1 MAMPSSSFARDLR
14 LTITILFC
22 GSLSGINIA
31 KLAPSITELSTSFG
45 LSLSQIGLLAS
56 VFTLI
61 MVVAGVLIGGIVRGA
76 GTKRI
81 LMAALIIACI
91 GNAISLMGSSVA
103 SLFIGRAIEG
113 ISLIALT
120 LTAPSLLAQH
130 TDPANRGW
138 VMGTWGGFMP
148 LGNGLAIIA
157 APYLIEQGGW
167 HLVWQVGFG
176 FSVFVCGLGWLF
188 IPDDR
193 LPMKR
198 QFDLAALKLAIALPL
213 LAIIGLSFALHSLV
227 YQTLIQFMPLIS
239 QSLGGFS
246 LAEGAMITG
255 LFCAVN
261 FIGNLIAGQ
270 ALQTGKK
277 PAHIVRLVFSI
288 VPILLI
294 LLVLFSQ
301 SPFLLVLVLILTGLV
316 SGGSAPIFFYLV
328 SRANDDPQNLPV
340 FVAWVF
346 QIQGLGM
353 LIGPALISWVVETT
367 HSWNIGILCLIPAC
381 LAIIA
386 LSGRLVLPDAKIR
399 KTPPDRA
406 FTLVCHPKPRRAQ
419 RPRPAPAG
427 VSFAAGRRVRSANH
441 HHGFQDKAEHQICL
455 MDAR

>member
-1 MAMPSSSFARDLR
+1 MAMPSSSFMRDLR

-22 GSLSGINIA
+22 GTLSGINIA
-31 KLAPSITELSTSFG
+31 KLAPSINELSINFG

-56 VFTLI
+56 VFTII
-61 MVVAGVLIGGIVRGA
+61 MVSAGVLIGGIVRGA

-81 LMAALIIACI
+81 LMAALIVACI
-91 GNAISLMGSSVA
+91 GNAISLMGNSVA

-130 TDPANRGW
+130 TDPAHRGW

-176 FSVFVCGLGWLF
+176 FSLFVCGLGWLF
-188 IPDDR
+188 IPDDKA
-193 LPMKR
+193 PMKR
-198 QFDLAALKLAIALPL
+198 QFDLAALKLAVALPL

-255 LFCAVN
+255 LFCAFN
-261 FIGNLIAGQ
+261 FAGNLIAGQ
-270 ALQTGKK
+270 AIQRGKK

-294 LLVLFSQ
+294 LLVLFSHA
-301 SPFLLVLVLILTGLV
+301 SLLLFLFLILIGLV
-316 SGGSAPIFFYLV
+316 SGGSAPLFFYLV

-381 LAIIA
+381 LAVIA
-386 LSGRLVLPDAKIR
+386 LSGRLVLPNAK
-399 KTPPDRA
+399 TGHEA
-406 FTLVCHPKPRRAQ
+406 T
-419 RPRPAPAG
+419 
-427 VSFAAGRRVRSANH
+427 
-441 HHGFQDKAEHQICL
+441 
-455 MDAR
+455 

>member
-1 MAMPSSSFARDLR
+1 VAAQFCDWHNANALAALADIRQNRNAVDRGHQLPQIIPTIRDSGQIMAMPSSSFMRDLW

-22 GSLSGINIA
+22 GTLSGINIA
-31 KLAPSITELSTSFG
+31 KLAPSINELSISFG

-56 VFTLI
+56 VFTII
-61 MVVAGVLIGGIVRGA
+61 MVAAGVLIGGIVRGA

-81 LMAALIIACI
+81 LMAALIVACI
-91 GNAISLMGSSVA
+91 GNAISLMGNSVA

-113 ISLIALT
+113 VSLIALT
-120 LTAPSLLAQH
+120 LTAPSLLTQH
-130 TDPANRGW
+130 TDPAHRGW

-176 FSVFVCGLGWLF
+176 FSLFVCGLGWLF
-188 IPDDR
+188 IPDDNA
-193 LPMKR
+193 PMKR
-198 QFDLAALKLAIALPL
+198 QFDLAALKLAVALPL

-227 YQTLIQFMPLIS
+227 YQTLIQFMPLIA

-246 LAEGAMITG
+246 LVEGAMTTG

-261 FIGNLIAGQ
+261 FAGNLIAGQ
-270 ALQTGKK
+270 AIQRGKK

-288 VPILLI
+288 VPILLV
-294 LLVLFSQ
+294 LLVLFSHA
-301 SPFLLVLVLILTGLV
+301 SFLLFLFLLLIGLV

-381 LAIIA
+381 LAVIA
-386 LSGRLVLPDAKIR
+386 LSGRLVLPNAK
-399 KTPPDRA
+399 TG
-406 FTLVCHPKPRRAQ
+406 HH
-419 RPRPAPAG
+419 
-427 VSFAAGRRVRSANH
+427 AA
-441 HHGFQDKAEHQICL
+441 
-455 MDAR
+455 

>member
-1 MAMPSSSFARDLR
+1 VAAQFCDWHHANALAALADIRQNRNAVDRGHQLPQIIPTIRDSGQIMAMPSSSFMRDLR

-22 GSLSGINIA
+22 GTLSGINIA
-31 KLAPSITELSTSFG
+31 KLAPSINELSISFG

-56 VFTLI
+56 VFTII
-61 MVVAGVLIGGIVRGA
+61 MVAAGVLIGGIVRGA

-81 LMAALIIACI
+81 LMAALIVACI
-91 GNAISLMGSSVA
+91 GNAISLMGNSVA

-113 ISLIALT
+113 VSLIALT
-120 LTAPSLLAQH
+120 LTAPSLLTQH
-130 TDPANRGW
+130 TDPAHRGW

-176 FSVFVCGLGWLF
+176 FSLFVCGLGWLF
-188 IPDDR
+188 IPDDNA
-193 LPMKR
+193 PMKR
-198 QFDLAALKLAIALPL
+198 QFDLAALKLAVVLPL

-227 YQTLIQFMPLIS
+227 YQTLIQFMPLIA

-246 LAEGAMITG
+246 LVEGAMITG

-261 FIGNLIAGQ
+261 FAGNLIAGQ
-270 ALQTGKK
+270 AIQRGKK

-288 VPILLI
+288 VPILLV
-294 LLVLFSQ
+294 LLVLFSHA
-301 SPFLLVLVLILTGLV
+301 SFLLFLFLLLIGLV

-381 LAIIA
+381 LAVIA
-386 LSGRLVLPDAKIR
+386 LSWRLVLPNAK
-399 KTPPDRA
+399 TG
-406 FTLVCHPKPRRAQ
+406 HH
-419 RPRPAPAG
+419 
-427 VSFAAGRRVRSANH
+427 AA
-441 HHGFQDKAEHQICL
+441 
-455 MDAR
+455 

>member
-22 GSLSGINIA
+22 GTLSGINIA

-91 GNAISLMGSSVA
+91 GSAISLMGSSVA

-193 LPMKR
+193 SSMKR

-261 FIGNLIAGQ
+261 FVGNLIAGQ

-294 LLVLFSQ
+294 LLVLFSHA
-301 SPFLLVLVLILTGLV
+301 SFLLVLVLILTGLV

-386 LSGRLVLPDAKIR
+386 LSGRLVLPDAKTR
-399 KTPPDRA
+399 KTPA
-406 FTLVCHPKPRRAQ
+406 
-419 RPRPAPAG
+419 
-427 VSFAAGRRVRSANH
+427 
-441 HHGFQDKAEHQICL
+441 
-455 MDAR
+455 

>member
-1 MAMPSSSFARDLR
+1 MAMPSSSFTRDFW

-22 GSLSGINIA
+22 GTLSGINIA
-31 KLAPSITELSTSFG
+31 KLAPSSNELSISFG

-61 MVVAGVLIGGIVRGA
+61 MVVVGVLIGGIVRGA

-81 LMAALIIACI
+81 LIAALIIACI
-91 GNAISLMGSSVA
+91 GNAISLMGSSVT
-103 SLFIGRAIEG
+103 SLFIGRTIEG
-113 ISLIALT
+113 VSLIALT

-193 LPMKR
+193 SPMKR

-246 LAEGAMITG
+246 LSEGAMITG

-261 FIGNLIAGQ
+261 FVGNLIAGQ

-277 PAHIVRLVFSI
+277 PAHIVRSVFSI
-288 VPILLI
+288 VLILLI

-301 SPFLLVLVLILTGLV
+301 SSFLLVLVLILTGLV

-328 SRANDDPQNLPV
+328 SRTNDDPQNLPV

-367 HSWNIGILCLIPAC
+367 QSWNIGILCLIPAC

-386 LSGRLVLPDAKIR
+386 LSGRLVLPDAK
-399 KTPPDRA
+399 T
-406 FTLVCHPKPRRAQ
+406 
-419 RPRPAPAG
+419 
-427 VSFAAGRRVRSANH
+427 
-441 HHGFQDKAEHQICL
+441 EHNPV
-455 MDAR
+455 

>member
-31 KLAPSITELSTSFG
+31 KLAPSINELSTSFG

-61 MVVAGVLIGGIVRGA
+61 MVVAGVLIGGIIRGA

-91 GNAISLMGSSVA
+91 GSAISLMGSSVA

-198 QFDLAALKLAIALPL
+198 QFDLAALKLAISLPL

-261 FIGNLIAGQ
+261 FVGNLIAGQ

-294 LLVLFSQ
+294 LLVLFSK

-399 KTPPDRA
+399 KTPA
-406 FTLVCHPKPRRAQ
+406 
-419 RPRPAPAG
+419 
-427 VSFAAGRRVRSANH
+427 
-441 HHGFQDKAEHQICL
+441 
-455 MDAR
+455 

>member
-1 MAMPSSSFARDLR
+1 MAMPSSSFMRDLR

-22 GSLSGINIA
+22 GTLSGINIA
-31 KLAPSITELSTSFG
+31 KLAPSINELSISFG

-56 VFTLI
+56 VFTII
-61 MVVAGVLIGGIVRGA
+61 MVAAGVLIGGIVRGA

-81 LMAALIIACI
+81 LMAALIVACI
-91 GNAISLMGSSVA
+91 GNAISLMGNSVA

-113 ISLIALT
+113 VSLIALT
-120 LTAPSLLAQH
+120 LTAPSLLTQH
-130 TDPANRGW
+130 TDPAHRGW

-176 FSVFVCGLGWLF
+176 FSLFVCGLGWLF
-188 IPDDR
+188 IPDDNA
-193 LPMKR
+193 PMKR
-198 QFDLAALKLAIALPL
+198 QFDLAALKLAVALPL

-246 LAEGAMITG
+246 LVEGAMITG

-261 FIGNLIAGQ
+261 FAGNLIAGQ
-270 ALQTGKK
+270 AIQRGKK

-288 VPILLI
+288 VPILLV
-294 LLVLFSQ
+294 LLVLFSHA
-301 SPFLLVLVLILTGLV
+301 SFLLFLFLLLIGLV

-381 LAIIA
+381 LAVIA
-386 LSGRLVLPDAKIR
+386 LSGRLVLPNAK
-399 KTPPDRA
+399 TG
-406 FTLVCHPKPRRAQ
+406 HH
-419 RPRPAPAG
+419 
-427 VSFAAGRRVRSANH
+427 AA
-441 HHGFQDKAEHQICL
+441 
-455 MDAR
+455 

>member
-1 MAMPSSSFARDLR
+1 MATSSSSFARDLR

-31 KLAPSITELSTSFG
+31 KLAPSITALSTSFG

-198 QFDLAALKLAIALPL
+198 QFDALKLAIALPL

-261 FIGNLIAGQ
+261 FVGNLIAGQ
-270 ALQTGKK
+270 ALQAGKK

-294 LLVLFSQ
+294 LLVLFSK

-399 KTPPDRA
+399 KTPA
-406 FTLVCHPKPRRAQ
+406 
-419 RPRPAPAG
+419 
-427 VSFAAGRRVRSANH
+427 
-441 HHGFQDKAEHQICL
+441 
-455 MDAR
+455 

>member
-22 GSLSGINIA
+22 GTLSGINIA
-31 KLAPSITELSTSFG
+31 KLAPSITELSTSFD

-91 GNAISLMGSSVA
+91 GSAISLMGSSVA

-193 LPMKR
+193 SSMKR

-261 FIGNLIAGQ
+261 FVGNLVAGQ

-294 LLVLFSQ
+294 LLVLFSHA
-301 SPFLLVLVLILTGLV
+301 SFLLVLVLILTGLV

-328 SRANDDPQNLPV
+328 SRANDDPQNLPI

-386 LSGRLVLPDAKIR
+386 LSGRLVLPDAKTR
-399 KTPPDRA
+399 KTPA
-406 FTLVCHPKPRRAQ
+406 
-419 RPRPAPAG
+419 
-427 VSFAAGRRVRSANH
+427 
-441 HHGFQDKAEHQICL
+441 
-455 MDAR
+455 

>member
-193 LPMKR
+193 SPMKR

-261 FIGNLIAGQ
+261 FVGNLIAGQ

-386 LSGRLVLPDAKIR
+386 LSGRLVLPDAK
-399 KTPPDRA
+399 TE
-406 FTLVCHPKPRRAQ
+406 KPRLIGRLHLFAIPN
-419 RPRPAPAG
+419 RDGHKDLAPRQQACRSQQAG
-427 VSFAAGRRVRSANH
+427 AFDLQTTITVFKTKLNIKFA
-441 HHGFQDKAEHQICL
+441 
-455 MDAR
+455 

>member
-1 MAMPSSSFARDLR
+1 MAMPSSSFMRDLR

-22 GSLSGINIA
+22 GTLSGINIA
-31 KLAPSITELSTSFG
+31 KLAPSINELSISFG

-56 VFTLI
+56 VFTII
-61 MVVAGVLIGGIVRGA
+61 MVAAGVLIGGIVRGA

-81 LMAALIIACI
+81 LMAALIVACI
-91 GNAISLMGSSVA
+91 GNAISLMGNSVA

-113 ISLIALT
+113 VSLIALT
-120 LTAPSLLAQH
+120 LTAPSLLTQH
-130 TDPANRGW
+130 TDPAHRGW

-176 FSVFVCGLGWLF
+176 FSLFVCGLGWLF
-188 IPDDR
+188 IPDDNA
-193 LPMKR
+193 PMKR
-198 QFDLAALKLAIALPL
+198 QFDLAALKLAVALPL

-227 YQTLIQFMPLIS
+227 YQTLIQFMPLIA

-246 LAEGAMITG
+246 LVEGAMITG

-261 FIGNLIAGQ
+261 FAGNLIAGQ
-270 ALQTGKK
+270 AIQRGKK

-288 VPILLI
+288 VPILLV
-294 LLVLFSQ
+294 LLVLFSHA
-301 SPFLLVLVLILTGLV
+301 SFLLFLFLLLIGLV

-381 LAIIA
+381 LDVIA
-386 LSGRLVLPDAKIR
+386 LSWWLVLPNAK
-399 KTPPDRA
+399 TG
-406 FTLVCHPKPRRAQ
+406 HH
-419 RPRPAPAG
+419 
-427 VSFAAGRRVRSANH
+427 AA
-441 HHGFQDKAEHQICL
+441 
-455 MDAR
+455 

>member
-1 MAMPSSSFARDLR
+1 MAAQFCDWHNANALAALADIRQNRNAVDRGHQLPQIIPTIRDSGQIMAMPSSSFMRDLW

-22 GSLSGINIA
+22 GTLSGINIA
-31 KLAPSITELSTSFG
+31 KLAPSINELSISFG

-56 VFTLI
+56 VFTII
-61 MVVAGVLIGGIVRGA
+61 MVAAGVLIGGIVRGA

-81 LMAALIIACI
+81 LMAALIVACI
-91 GNAISLMGSSVA
+91 GNAISLMGNSVA

-113 ISLIALT
+113 VSLIALT
-120 LTAPSLLAQH
+120 LTAPSLLTQH
-130 TDPANRGW
+130 TDPAHRGW

-176 FSVFVCGLGWLF
+176 FSLFVCGLGWLF
-188 IPDDR
+188 IPDDNA
-193 LPMKR
+193 PMKR
-198 QFDLAALKLAIALPL
+198 QFDLAALKLAVALPL

-227 YQTLIQFMPLIS
+227 YQTLIQFMPLIA

-246 LAEGAMITG
+246 LVEGAMITG

-261 FIGNLIAGQ
+261 FAGNLIAGQ
-270 ALQTGKK
+270 AIQRGKK

-288 VPILLI
+288 VPILLV
-294 LLVLFSQ
+294 LLVLFSHA
-301 SPFLLVLVLILTGLV
+301 SFLLFLFLLLIGLV

-328 SRANDDPQNLPV
+328 SRANDNPQNLPV

-381 LAIIA
+381 LAVIA
-386 LSGRLVLPDAKIR
+386 LSGRLVLPNAK
-399 KTPPDRA
+399 TG
-406 FTLVCHPKPRRAQ
+406 HH
-419 RPRPAPAG
+419 
-427 VSFAAGRRVRSANH
+427 AA
-441 HHGFQDKAEHQICL
+441 
-455 MDAR
+455 

>member
-1 MAMPSSSFARDLR
+1 MPIERDLRQIMAMPSSSFASDLR

-22 GSLSGINIA
+22 GSLNGINIA

-113 ISLIALT
+113 ISLIVLT

-198 QFDLAALKLAIALPL
+198 QFDLVALKLAVALPL

-261 FIGNLIAGQ
+261 FVGNLIAGQ
-270 ALQTGKK
+270 ALQAGKK

-294 LLVLFSQ
+294 LLVLFSK

-399 KTPPDRA
+399 KTPA
-406 FTLVCHPKPRRAQ
+406 
-419 RPRPAPAG
+419 
-427 VSFAAGRRVRSANH
+427 
-441 HHGFQDKAEHQICL
+441 
-455 MDAR
+455 

>member
-1 MAMPSSSFARDLR
+1 VAAQFCDWHNANALAALADIRQNRNAVDRGHQLPQIIPTIRDSGQIMAMPSSSFMRDLW

-22 GSLSGINIA
+22 GTLSGINIA
-31 KLAPSITELSTSFG
+31 KLAPSINELSISFG

-56 VFTLI
+56 VFTII
-61 MVVAGVLIGGIVRGA
+61 MVAAGVLIGGIVRGA

-81 LMAALIIACI
+81 LMAALIVACI
-91 GNAISLMGSSVA
+91 GNAISLMGNSVA

-113 ISLIALT
+113 VSLIALT
-120 LTAPSLLAQH
+120 LTAPSLLTQH
-130 TDPANRGW
+130 TDPAHRGW

-176 FSVFVCGLGWLF
+176 FSLFVCGLGWLF
-188 IPDDR
+188 IPDDNA
-193 LPMKR
+193 PMKR
-198 QFDLAALKLAIALPL
+198 QFDLAALKLAVALPL

-227 YQTLIQFMPLIS
+227 YQTLIQFMPLIA

-246 LAEGAMITG
+246 LVEGAMITG

-261 FIGNLIAGQ
+261 FAGNLIAGQ
-270 ALQTGKK
+270 AIQRGKK

-288 VPILLI
+288 VPILLV
-294 LLVLFSQ
+294 LLVLFSHA
-301 SPFLLVLVLILTGLV
+301 SFLLFLFLLLIGLV

-381 LAIIA
+381 LAVIA
-386 LSGRLVLPDAKIR
+386 LSGRLVLPNAK
-399 KTPPDRA
+399 TG
-406 FTLVCHPKPRRAQ
+406 HH
-419 RPRPAPAG
+419 
-427 VSFAAGRRVRSANH
+427 AA
-441 HHGFQDKAEHQICL
+441 
-455 MDAR
+455 

>member
-1 MAMPSSSFARDLR
+1 MAMPSPSFARDLR

-22 GSLSGINIA
+22 GTLSGINIA
-31 KLAPSITELSTSFG
+31 KLAPSINELSISFG

-61 MVVAGVLIGGIVRGA
+61 MVVAGVLMGGIVRGA

-91 GNAISLMGSSVA
+91 GNAISLMGSSVT
-103 SLFIGRAIEG
+103 SLFIGRTIEG
-113 ISLIALT
+113 VSLIALT

-176 FSVFVCGLGWLF
+176 FSLFVCGLGWLF
-188 IPDDR
+188 IPDDNA
-193 LPMKR
+193 PMKR
-198 QFDLAALKLAIALPL
+198 QFDLAALKLAVALPL

-227 YQTLIQFMPLIS
+227 YQTLIQFMPLIA

-246 LAEGAMITG
+246 LVEGAMITG

-261 FIGNLIAGQ
+261 FAGNLIAGQ
-270 ALQTGKK
+270 AIQRGKK

-288 VPILLI
+288 VPILLV
-294 LLVLFSQ
+294 LLVLFSHA
-301 SPFLLVLVLILTGLV
+301 SFLLFLFLLLIGLV

-381 LAIIA
+381 LAVIA
-386 LSGRLVLPDAKIR
+386 LSWRLVLPNAK
-399 KTPPDRA
+399 TG
-406 FTLVCHPKPRRAQ
+406 HH
-419 RPRPAPAG
+419 
-427 VSFAAGRRVRSANH
+427 AA
-441 HHGFQDKAEHQICL
+441 
-455 MDAR
+455 

>member
-1 MAMPSSSFARDLR
+1 VAAQFCDWHHANALAALADIRQNRNAVDRGQQLPQIIPTIRDSGQIMAMPSSSFMRDLR

-22 GSLSGINIA
+22 GTLSGINIA
-31 KLAPSITELSTSFG
+31 KLAPSINELSISFG

-56 VFTLI
+56 VFTII
-61 MVVAGVLIGGIVRGA
+61 MVAAGVLIGGIVRGA

-81 LMAALIIACI
+81 LMAALIVACI
-91 GNAISLMGSSVA
+91 GNAISLMGNSVA

-113 ISLIALT
+113 VSLIALT
-120 LTAPSLLAQH
+120 LTAPSLLTQH
-130 TDPANRGW
+130 TDPAHRGW

-176 FSVFVCGLGWLF
+176 FSLFVCGLGWLF
-188 IPDDR
+188 IPDDNA
-193 LPMKR
+193 PMKR
-198 QFDLAALKLAIALPL
+198 QFDLAALKLAVALPL

-227 YQTLIQFMPLIS
+227 YQTLIQFMPLIA

-246 LAEGAMITG
+246 LVEGAMITG

-261 FIGNLIAGQ
+261 FAGNLIAGQ
-270 ALQTGKK
+270 AIQRGKK

-288 VPILLI
+288 VPILLV
-294 LLVLFSQ
+294 LLVLFSHA
-301 SPFLLVLVLILTGLV
+301 SFLLFLFLLLIGLV

-381 LAIIA
+381 LAVIA
-386 LSGRLVLPDAKIR
+386 LSGRLVLPNAK
-399 KTPPDRA
+399 TG
-406 FTLVCHPKPRRAQ
+406 HH
-419 RPRPAPAG
+419 
-427 VSFAAGRRVRSANH
+427 AA
-441 HHGFQDKAEHQICL
+441 
-455 MDAR
+455 

>member
-1 MAMPSSSFARDLR
+1 MAMPSPSFTRDLR

-22 GSLSGINIA
+22 GTLSGINIA
-31 KLAPSITELSTSFG
+31 KLAPSINELSISFG

-61 MVVAGVLIGGIVRGA
+61 MVVVGVLIGGIVRGA

-91 GNAISLMGSSVA
+91 GNAISLMGSSVT

-113 ISLIALT
+113 VSLIALT

-193 LPMKR
+193 SPMRR

-239 QSLGGFS
+239 QSLGRFS
-246 LAEGAMITG
+246 LSEGAMITG

-261 FIGNLIAGQ
+261 FVGNLIAGQ
-270 ALQTGKK
+270 ALQTGEK
-277 PAHIVRLVFSI
+277 PAHIVRLVF
-288 VPILLI
+288 
-294 LLVLFSQ
+294 
-301 SPFLLVLVLILTGLV
+301 
-316 SGGSAPIFFYLV
+316 
-328 SRANDDPQNLPV
+328 
-340 FVAWVF
+340 
-346 QIQGLGM
+346 
-353 LIGPALISWVVETT
+353 
-367 HSWNIGILCLIPAC
+367 
-381 LAIIA
+381 
-386 LSGRLVLPDAKIR
+386 
-399 KTPPDRA
+399 
-406 FTLVCHPKPRRAQ
+406 
-419 RPRPAPAG
+419 
-427 VSFAAGRRVRSANH
+427 
-441 HHGFQDKAEHQICL
+441 
-455 MDAR
+455 

>member
-31 KLAPSITELSTSFG
+31 KLAPSINELSTSFG
-45 LSLSQIGLLAS
+45 LSLSQIGLFAS

-76 GTKRI
+76 GTRRI

-91 GNAISLMGSSVA
+91 GSAISLMGSSVA

-188 IPDDR
+188 IHDDR

-261 FIGNLIAGQ
+261 FVGNLIAGQ

-294 LLVLFSQ
+294 LLVLFSK

-386 LSGRLVLPDAKIR
+386 LSGRLVLPDTKIR
-399 KTPPDRA
+399 KTPA
-406 FTLVCHPKPRRAQ
+406 
-419 RPRPAPAG
+419 
-427 VSFAAGRRVRSANH
+427 
-441 HHGFQDKAEHQICL
+441 
-455 MDAR
+455 

>member
-1 MAMPSSSFARDLR
+1 MAMPSSSFAHDLW

-22 GSLSGINIA
+22 GTLSGINIA
-31 KLAPSITELSTSFG
+31 KLAPSIIELSTSFD
-45 LSLSQIGLLAS
+45 LSLSQIGLLVSA
-56 VFTLI
+56 FTLI

-91 GNAISLMGSSVA
+91 GSAISLMGSSVA

-167 HLVWQVGFG
+167 HLVWQVGLG

-198 QFDLAALKLAIALPL
+198 QFDLTALKLAISLPL

-261 FIGNLIAGQ
+261 LVGNLIAGQ

-294 LLVLFSQ
+294 LLVLFSHA
-301 SPFLLVLVLILTGLV
+301 SFLLVLVLILTGLV
-316 SGGSAPIFFYLV
+316 SGGSAPVFFYLV

-386 LSGRLVLPDAKIR
+386 LSGRLVLPDAKTR
-399 KTPPDRA
+399 KTPA
-406 FTLVCHPKPRRAQ
+406 
-419 RPRPAPAG
+419 
-427 VSFAAGRRVRSANH
+427 
-441 HHGFQDKAEHQICL
+441 
-455 MDAR
+455 

>member
-1 MAMPSSSFARDLR
+1 VAAQFCDWHHANALAALADIRQNRNAVDRGHQLPQIIPTIRDSGQIMAMPSSSFMRDLR

-22 GSLSGINIA
+22 GTLSGINIA
-31 KLAPSITELSTSFG
+31 KLAPSINELSISFG

-56 VFTLI
+56 VFTII
-61 MVVAGVLIGGIVRGA
+61 MVAAGVLIGGIVRGA

-81 LMAALIIACI
+81 LMAALIVACI
-91 GNAISLMGSSVA
+91 GNAISLMGNSVA

-113 ISLIALT
+113 VSLIALT
-120 LTAPSLLAQH
+120 LTAPSLLTQH
-130 TDPANRGW
+130 TDPAHRGW

-176 FSVFVCGLGWLF
+176 FSLFVCGLGWLF
-188 IPDDR
+188 IPDDNA
-193 LPMKR
+193 PMKR
-198 QFDLAALKLAIALPL
+198 QFDLAALKLAVALPL

-227 YQTLIQFMPLIS
+227 YQTLIQFMPLIA

-246 LAEGAMITG
+246 LVEGAMITG

-261 FIGNLIAGQ
+261 FAGNLIAGQ
-270 ALQTGKK
+270 AIQRGKK

-288 VPILLI
+288 VPILLV
-294 LLVLFSQ
+294 LLVLFSHA
-301 SPFLLVLVLILTGLV
+301 SFLLFLFLLLIGLV

-381 LAIIA
+381 LAVIA
-386 LSGRLVLPDAKIR
+386 LSGRLVLPNAK
-399 KTPPDRA
+399 TG
-406 FTLVCHPKPRRAQ
+406 HH
-419 RPRPAPAG
+419 
-427 VSFAAGRRVRSANH
+427 AA
-441 HHGFQDKAEHQICL
+441 
-455 MDAR
+455 

>member
-1 MAMPSSSFARDLR
+1 MAMPSSSFMRDLW

-22 GSLSGINIA
+22 GTLSGINIA
-31 KLAPSITELSTSFG
+31 KLAPSINELSISFG

-56 VFTLI
+56 VFTII
-61 MVVAGVLIGGIVRGA
+61 MVAAGGLIGGIVRGA

-81 LMAALIIACI
+81 LMAALIVACI
-91 GNAISLMGSSVA
+91 GNAISLMGNSVA

-113 ISLIALT
+113 VSLIALT
-120 LTAPSLLAQH
+120 LTAPSLLTQH
-130 TDPANRGW
+130 TDPAHRGW

-176 FSVFVCGLGWLF
+176 FSLFVCGLGWLF
-188 IPDDR
+188 IPDDNA
-193 LPMKR
+193 PMKR
-198 QFDLAALKLAIALPL
+198 QFDLAALKLAVALPL

-227 YQTLIQFMPLIS
+227 YQTLIQFMPLIA

-246 LAEGAMITG
+246 LVEGAMITG

-261 FIGNLIAGQ
+261 FAGNLIAGQ
-270 ALQTGKK
+270 AIQRGKK

-288 VPILLI
+288 VPILLV
-294 LLVLFSQ
+294 LLVLFSHA
-301 SPFLLVLVLILTGLV
+301 SFLLFLFLLLIGLV

-381 LAIIA
+381 LAVIA
-386 LSGRLVLPDAKIR
+386 LSGRLVLPNAK
-399 KTPPDRA
+399 TG
-406 FTLVCHPKPRRAQ
+406 HH
-419 RPRPAPAG
+419 
-427 VSFAAGRRVRSANH
+427 AA
-441 HHGFQDKAEHQICL
+441 
-455 MDAR
+455 

>member
-22 GSLSGINIA
+22 GTLSGINIA
-31 KLAPSITELSTSFG
+31 KLAPSITELSTSFD

-91 GNAISLMGSSVA
+91 GSAISLMGSSVA

-188 IPDDR
+188 IPNDQSS
-193 LPMKR
+193 MKR
-198 QFDLAALKLAIALPL
+198 QFDLVALKLAIALPL

-261 FIGNLIAGQ
+261 FVGNLIAGQ

-294 LLVLFSQ
+294 LLVLFSHA
-301 SPFLLVLVLILTGLV
+301 SFLLVLVLILTGLV

-386 LSGRLVLPDAKIR
+386 LSGRLVLPDAKTR
-399 KTPPDRA
+399 KTPA
-406 FTLVCHPKPRRAQ
+406 
-419 RPRPAPAG
+419 
-427 VSFAAGRRVRSANH
+427 
-441 HHGFQDKAEHQICL
+441 
-455 MDAR
+455 

>member
-22 GSLSGINIA
+22 GSLNGINIA

-56 VFTLI
+56 IFTLI

-81 LMAALIIACI
+81 LMAALIITCI
-91 GNAISLMGSSVA
+91 GNAISLTGSSVA

-113 ISLIALT
+113 IGLIALT
-120 LTAPSLLAQH
+120 LTAPSLLAQY

-176 FSVFVCGLGWLF
+176 FSVFVCGLGWLL
-188 IPDDR
+188 IPNDR
-193 LPMKR
+193 SSMKR

-246 LAEGAMITG
+246 LAEGAIITG

-270 ALQTGKK
+270 ALQTGRK
-277 PAHIVRLVFSI
+277 PAYIVRLVFSI

-328 SRANDDPQNLPV
+328 SCANADPQNLPV
-340 FVAWVF
+340 FVAWVL

-353 LIGPALISWVVETT
+353 LIGPALISWVV
-367 HSWNIGILCLIPAC
+367 
-381 LAIIA
+381 
-386 LSGRLVLPDAKIR
+386 
-399 KTPPDRA
+399 
-406 FTLVCHPKPRRAQ
+406 
-419 RPRPAPAG
+419 
-427 VSFAAGRRVRSANH
+427 
-441 HHGFQDKAEHQICL
+441 
-455 MDAR
+455 

>member
-1 MAMPSSSFARDLR
+1 MPTERDFRQIMAMPSSSFARDLR

-31 KLAPSITELSTSFG
+31 KLAPSINELSTSFG

-61 MVVAGVLIGGIVRGA
+61 MVVTGVLIGGIVRGA

-91 GNAISLMGSSVA
+91 GNAISLMGNSVT
-103 SLFIGRAIEG
+103 SLFFGRAIEG
-113 ISLIALT
+113 VSLIALT

-176 FSVFVCGLGWLF
+176 FSAFVCGLGWLF

-261 FIGNLIAGQ
+261 FVGNLIAGQ
-270 ALQTGKK
+270 ALQAGKK

-328 SRANDDPQNLPV
+328 SRANDDPHNLPV

-386 LSGRLVLPDAKIR
+386 LSGRLVLPDAKTQ
-399 KTPPDRA
+399 KTPA
-406 FTLVCHPKPRRAQ
+406 
-419 RPRPAPAG
+419 
-427 VSFAAGRRVRSANH
+427 
-441 HHGFQDKAEHQICL
+441 
-455 MDAR
+455 

>member
-1 MAMPSSSFARDLR
+1 LADIRQNRNAVDRGHQLPQIIPTIRDSGQIMAMPSSSFMRDLR

-22 GSLSGINIA
+22 GTLSGINIA
-31 KLAPSITELSTSFG
+31 KLAPSINELSISFG

-56 VFTLI
+56 VFTII
-61 MVVAGVLIGGIVRGA
+61 MVAAGVLIGGIVRGA

-81 LMAALIIACI
+81 LMAALIVACI
-91 GNAISLMGSSVA
+91 GNAISLMGNSVA

-113 ISLIALT
+113 VSLIALT
-120 LTAPSLLAQH
+120 LTAPSLLTQH
-130 TDPANRGW
+130 TDPAHRGW

-176 FSVFVCGLGWLF
+176 FSLFVCGLGWLF
-188 IPDDR
+188 IPDDNA
-193 LPMKR
+193 PMKR
-198 QFDLAALKLAIALPL
+198 QFDLAALKLAVALPL

-227 YQTLIQFMPLIS
+227 YQTLIQFMPLIA

-246 LAEGAMITG
+246 LVEGAMITG

-261 FIGNLIAGQ
+261 FAGNLIAGQ
-270 ALQTGKK
+270 AIQRGKK

-288 VPILLI
+288 VPILLV
-294 LLVLFSQ
+294 LLVLFSHA
-301 SPFLLVLVLILTGLV
+301 SFLLFLFLLLIGLV

-381 LAIIA
+381 LAVIA
-386 LSGRLVLPDAKIR
+386 LSGRLVLPNAK
-399 KTPPDRA
+399 TG
-406 FTLVCHPKPRRAQ
+406 HH
-419 RPRPAPAG
+419 
-427 VSFAAGRRVRSANH
+427 AA
-441 HHGFQDKAEHQICL
+441 
-455 MDAR
+455 

>member
-1 MAMPSSSFARDLR
+1 MAAQFCDWHNANALAALADIRQNRNAVDRGHQLPQIIPTIRDSGQIMAMPSSSFMRDLW

-22 GSLSGINIA
+22 GTLSGINIA
-31 KLAPSITELSTSFG
+31 KLAPSINELSISFG

-56 VFTLI
+56 VFTII
-61 MVVAGVLIGGIVRGA
+61 MVAAGVLIGGIVRGA

-81 LMAALIIACI
+81 LMAALIVACI
-91 GNAISLMGSSVA
+91 GNAISLMGNSVA

-113 ISLIALT
+113 VSLIALT
-120 LTAPSLLAQH
+120 LTAPSLLTQH
-130 TDPANRGW
+130 TDPAHRGW

-176 FSVFVCGLGWLF
+176 FSLFVCGLGWLF
-188 IPDDR
+188 IPDDNA
-193 LPMKR
+193 PMKR
-198 QFDLAALKLAIALPL
+198 QFDLAALKLAVALPL

-227 YQTLIQFMPLIS
+227 YQTLIQFMPLIA

-246 LAEGAMITG
+246 LVEGAMITG

-261 FIGNLIAGQ
+261 FAGNLIAGQ
-270 ALQTGKK
+270 AIQRGKK

-288 VPILLI
+288 VPILLV
-294 LLVLFSQ
+294 LLVLFSHA
-301 SPFLLVLVLILTGLV
+301 SFLLFLFLLLIGLV

-381 LAIIA
+381 LAVIA
-386 LSGRLVLPDAKIR
+386 LSGRLVLPNAK
-399 KTPPDRA
+399 TG
-406 FTLVCHPKPRRAQ
+406 HH
-419 RPRPAPAG
+419 
-427 VSFAAGRRVRSANH
+427 AA
-441 HHGFQDKAEHQICL
+441 
-455 MDAR
+455 

>member
-22 GSLSGINIA
+22 GTLSGINIA
-31 KLAPSITELSTSFG
+31 KLAPSITELSTSFD

-91 GNAISLMGSSVA
+91 GSAISLMGSSVT

-188 IPDDR
+188 IPDDGSS
-193 LPMKR
+193 MKR
-198 QFDLAALKLAIALPL
+198 QFDLVALKLAIALPL

-261 FIGNLIAGQ
+261 FVGNLIAGQ

-294 LLVLFSQ
+294 LLVLFSHA
-301 SPFLLVLVLILTGLV
+301 SFLLVLVLILTGLV

-353 LIGPALISWVVETT
+353 LTGPALISWVVETT

-386 LSGRLVLPDAKIR
+386 LSGRLVLPDAKTR
-399 KTPPDRA
+399 KTPA
-406 FTLVCHPKPRRAQ
+406 
-419 RPRPAPAG
+419 
-427 VSFAAGRRVRSANH
+427 
-441 HHGFQDKAEHQICL
+441 
-455 MDAR
+455 

>member
-22 GSLSGINIA
+22 GSLNGINIA

-193 LPMKR
+193 SPMKR

-386 LSGRLVLPDAKIR
+386 LSGRLVLPDAKTGQNSRLIGCLHLFSIPNR
-399 KTPPDRA
+399 DGHKDFTPRQQACRSQQASAFDLQTTITVFKTK
-406 FTLVCHPKPRRAQ
+406 LNIK
-419 RPRPAPAG
+419 
-427 VSFAAGRRVRSANH
+427 FA
-441 HHGFQDKAEHQICL
+441 
-455 MDAR
+455 

>member
-1 MAMPSSSFARDLR
+1 VAAQFCDWHNANALAALADIRQNRNAVDRGHQLPQIIPTIRDSGQIMAMPSSSFMRDLR

-22 GSLSGINIA
+22 GTLSGINIA
-31 KLAPSITELSTSFG
+31 KLAPSINELSISFG

-56 VFTLI
+56 VFTII
-61 MVVAGVLIGGIVRGA
+61 MVAAGVLIGGIVRGA

-81 LMAALIIACI
+81 LMAALIVACI
-91 GNAISLMGSSVA
+91 GNAISLMGNSVA

-113 ISLIALT
+113 VSLIALT
-120 LTAPSLLAQH
+120 LTAPSLLTQH
-130 TDPANRGW
+130 TDPAHRGW

-176 FSVFVCGLGWLF
+176 FSLFVCGLGWLF
-188 IPDDR
+188 IPDDNA
-193 LPMKR
+193 PMKR
-198 QFDLAALKLAIALPL
+198 QFDLAALKLAVALPL

-227 YQTLIQFMPLIS
+227 YQTLIQFMPLIA

-246 LAEGAMITG
+246 LVEGAMITG

-261 FIGNLIAGQ
+261 FAGNLIAGQ
-270 ALQTGKK
+270 AIQRGKK

-288 VPILLI
+288 VPILLV
-294 LLVLFSQ
+294 LLVLFSHA
-301 SPFLLVLVLILTGLV
+301 SFLLFLFLLLIGLV

-381 LAIIA
+381 LAVIA
-386 LSGRLVLPDAKIR
+386 LSGRLVLPNAK
-399 KTPPDRA
+399 TG
-406 FTLVCHPKPRRAQ
+406 HH
-419 RPRPAPAG
+419 
-427 VSFAAGRRVRSANH
+427 AA
-441 HHGFQDKAEHQICL
+441 
-455 MDAR
+455 

>member
-1 MAMPSSSFARDLR
+1 MEIPSSSFARDLW

-31 KLAPSITELSTSFG
+31 KLAPSINELSTSFD

-61 MVVAGVLIGGIVRGA
+61 MFLVGVLIGGIVRGA

-81 LMAALIIACI
+81 LLAALIIACI
-91 GNAISLMGSSVA
+91 GNAISLMGSSVT
-103 SLFIGRAIEG
+103 SLFVGRAIEG
-113 ISLIALT
+113 VSLIALT

-193 LPMKR
+193 SPMKR
-198 QFDLAALKLAIALPL
+198 QFDLAALKLAIALPF
-213 LAIIGLSFALHSLV
+213 LATIGLSFALHSLI

-246 LAEGAMITG
+246 LAEGAIITG

-261 FIGNLIAGQ
+261 SFGNLIAGQ
-270 ALQTGKK
+270 ALQSGKK

-294 LLVLFSQ
+294 LLILFSQ
-301 SPFLLVLVLILTGLV
+301 SPILLVLVLILTGLV

-353 LIGPALISWVVETT
+353 LIGPALVSWVVETT
-367 HSWNIGILCLIPAC
+367 QSWNIGILCLIPAC

-386 LSGRLVLPDAKIR
+386 LSGRLILPDTK
-399 KTPPDRA
+399 
-406 FTLVCHPKPRRAQ
+406 
-419 RPRPAPAG
+419 AG
-427 VSFAAGRRVRSANH
+427 HNPV
-441 HHGFQDKAEHQICL
+441 
-455 MDAR
+455 